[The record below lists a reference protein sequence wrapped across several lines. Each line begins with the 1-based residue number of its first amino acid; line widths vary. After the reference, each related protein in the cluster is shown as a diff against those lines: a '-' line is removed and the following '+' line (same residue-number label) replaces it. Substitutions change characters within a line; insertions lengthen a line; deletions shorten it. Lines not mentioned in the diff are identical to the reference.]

1 VNALPL
7 EDDELLAG
15 LRRAAGHYD
24 PVPRQVL
31 EAAKGAFA
39 LRTLD
44 DELADLLFDSLLDD
58 DLVGVRGGITRQLTF
73 GVGDVTIDL
82 DVEADELVGQVSPA
96 ATVGLAV
103 ETPDDAVMVEVD
115 DRGRFFA
122 TRPTTGPFRLRLSLD
137 DRQLTTEWVTL

>member
-103 ETPDDAVMVEVD
+103 EVD